1 MKRYLLLGV
10 SVVLCLTLFLL
21 STEEDTAAEED
32 TTSVATHKTILIQN
46 VNIVPMTHETI
57 LQKRSVLITDGVLEY
72 IGTDDKYQIETAD
85 IVIDGSGQYLA
96 PGLQDLHTHLD
107 FMLDRSEPI
116 GQHELK
122 IFLSFGVTTIL
133 NQGEFAI
140 PLGDGIEQL
149 KQAIDSGS
157 IPGPK
162 LYTASYVRSPG
173 MGTRLQTVTNKKEAG
188 ELVQASKAAGYEVMK
203 VYHGISVESYEG
215 VLEAAEKLNM
225 PVIGHPLM
233 ALPLEKTLAMGL
245 DLIAHAESFTYS
257 YFNNEIQYD
266 KIPDAVKTYLKYKPV
281 IATTMVLEEK
291 VSKLWGGDPTVF
303 EHFIS
308 GPNMEFV
315 HPTVIDDWRATV
327 LDRWTGGDMDELNKI
342 NPFIQT
348 YFKALHAAG
357 AKFVMG
363 TDGPNVIGVP
373 GYGVHEE
380 LQYLTSLGLSPF
392 EAIKI
397 ATKNAGEFLDEH
409 QLSKIKSGTI
419 EIGNK
424 ADLILIKSNPL
435 NDVRNLLQISTVIAG
450 NRLYD
455 EKSIMMMKQQVSE
468 YNANW

>member
-1 MKRYLLLGV
+1 MKNIALLVLR
-10 SVVLCLTLFLL
+10 VVLCLPLFT
-21 STEEDTAAEED
+21 SYAVESAANV
-32 TTSVATHKTILIQN
+32 TTHKTILIQN
-46 VNIVPMTHETI
+46 VDIVPMTHETI
-57 LQKRSVLITDGVLEY
+57 LQKRTVLITDGVIKH
-72 IGTDDKYQIETAD
+72 IGTDDKYKIEEAD
-85 IVIDGSGQYLA
+85 FVIDGRGQYLV

-116 GQHELK
+116 GQNELK

-133 NQGEFAI
+133 NQGEFAT
-140 PLGDGIEQL
+140 PLGSGIEQL
-149 KQAIDSGS
+149 KQAIDNGS

-162 LYTASYVRSPG
+162 LYTGSYVRSPG
-173 MGTRLQTVTNKKEAG
+173 MGTRLQTVTNKKEAAA
-188 ELVQASKAAGYEVMK
+188 LVQASKAAGYEIMK

-225 PVIGHPLM
+225 PVIGHPPM

-245 DLIAHAESFTYS
+245 DLIAHAESLTYS

-266 KIPDAVKTYLKYKPV
+266 RIPDAVKMYMKYKPF

-303 EHFIS
+303 EGFIS

-327 LDRWTGGDMDELNKI
+327 LERWTGGDMDELKKI

-380 LQYLTSLGLSPF
+380 LLYLTSLGLSPF

-397 ATKNAGEFLDEH
+397 ATKNAGEFLH
-409 QLSKIKSGTI
+409 SHHLSKLKSGTV

-424 ADLILIKSNPL
+424 ADLVLIKSNPL
-435 NDVRNLLQISTVIAG
+435 KDVRHLLQISAVIAG
-450 NRLYD
+450 NKLYD
-455 EKSIMMMKQQVSE
+455 EKSITMMKQQVSE
-468 YNANW
+468 YNLKWKAKNK

>member
-1 MKRYLLLGV
+1 MKNYALLVLR
-10 SVVLCLTLFLL
+10 VVLCLSLFTLYAVE
-21 STEEDTAAEED
+21 SAANV
-32 TTSVATHKTILIQN
+32 TTHKTILIQN
-46 VNIVPMTHETI
+46 VNIVPMAHETI
-57 LQKRSVLITDGVLEY
+57 LQKRSVLITDGVIKH
-72 IGTDDKYQIETAD
+72 IGTDDKYKIEKAD
-85 IVIDGSGQYLA
+85 IVIDGSGQYLV

-116 GQHELK
+116 GQNELK

-133 NQGEFAI
+133 NQGEFAT

-162 LYTASYVRSPG
+162 LYTGSYVRSPG
-173 MGTRLQTVTNKKEAG
+173 MGTRLQTVTNKKEAAA
-188 ELVQASKAAGYEVMK
+188 LVQASKAAGYEVMK

-225 PVIGHPLM
+225 PVIGHPPM

-245 DLIAHAESFTYS
+245 DLIAHAESLTYS

-266 KIPDAVKTYLKYKPV
+266 RIPDAVKMYMKYKPF

-291 VSKLWGGDPTVF
+291 VSKLWGGDPTVL
-303 EHFIS
+303 E
-308 GPNMEFV
+308 
-315 HPTVIDDWRATV
+315 
-327 LDRWTGGDMDELNKI
+327 RWTGGDMDELKKI

-380 LQYLTSLGLSPF
+380 LLYFTSLGLSPF

-397 ATKNAGEFLDEH
+397 ATKNAGEFLYEH
-409 QLSKIKSGTI
+409 QLSKIKLGTI

-435 NDVRNLLQISTVIAG
+435 KDVRNLLQLSTVIAG

-455 EKSIMMMKQQVSE
+455 EKSITMMKQQVSE
-468 YNANW
+468 YNAKWKTKNK